1 MHRSILENRWQNSRV
16 HKFNAEVEE
25 VADEILAYALDRLR
39 LEPPLDGPL
48 TPAELYEKVGNTI
61 TAKGLGG
68 LPTLEIFK
76 EVLAKA
82 CISTDHERYLAFI
95 PTAPS
100 EYSSLFDLVV
110 SAASIYG
117 GSWQEGAGAVFAEN
131 QALRWLADLAGFPA
145 EAGGVF
151 VSGGTIG
158 NLSALCVAREDARR
172 NHPEHKGKWAVVCGD
187 QAHSS
192 IAGAAKVMD
201 VEIVKAKRSADGKI
215 YGDAVAKAID
225 DYEANGGRVFC
236 IVATVGT
243 TNLGIIDHL
252 DSIDDVAVERDIWF
266 HVDGAYGLAALC
278 APSVRAKF
286 DGIEFADSFI
296 VDPHKW
302 LFAPFDACAL
312 IYKDPKIAKEA
323 LAQHASYLDTL
334 HESDDW
340 NPSDYAIHL
349 TRRTR
354 GLPFWFSLA
363 ANGTD
368 AYKDAMEYTM
378 LIAKKAVELIK
389 AHPNLDL
396 LMEPELSIVAFTRKG
411 WDKED
416 YQRWSDKLLEDQ
428 IGFVTPSSHEGQP
441 ILRFAIVNPWTNVDD
456 LEKILE
462 TL

>member
-1 MHRSILENRWQNSRV
+1 M

-25 VADEILAYALDRLR
+25 VADEILAYALERLR
-39 LEPPLDGPL
+39 KEPPLDGPL

-76 EVLAKA
+76 NILAKA

-131 QALRWLADLAGFPA
+131 QALRWLADLAGFP
-145 EAGGVF
+145 ETAGGVF
-151 VSGGTIG
+151 VSGRTVG
-158 NLSALCVAREDARR
+158 NLSALVVAREDARR
-172 NHPEHKGKWAVVCGD
+172 NHPDHKGKWAVVCGD
-187 QAHSS
+187 QSHSS
-192 IAGAAKVMD
+192 IAGAAKIMD
-201 VEIVKAKRSADGKI
+201 VDLIKAQRSADGKI
-215 YGDAVAKAID
+215 YGDAVASAID
-225 DYEANGGRVFC
+225 EYEKNGGRVFC
-236 IVATVGT
+236 IVATAGT

-286 DGIEFADSFI
+286 DGIEYADSFI

-312 IYKDPKIAKEA
+312 IYKDPKIAKDA
-323 LAQHASYLDTL
+323 LAQHASYLETL
-334 HESDDW
+334 HEDDEW

-378 LIAKKAVELIK
+378 MVAKKSVELIK
-389 AHPNLDL
+389 AHPNLEL

-411 WDKED
+411 WAKED

-428 IGFVTPSSHEGQP
+428 IGFVTPSSHEGKP

-456 LEKILE
+456 IEKILD

>member
-1 MHRSILENRWQNSRV
+1 M

-25 VADEILAYALDRLR
+25 VADEILAYALERLR
-39 LEPPLDGPL
+39 IEPPLDGPL
-48 TPAELYEKVGNTI
+48 TADELYEKVGNTI

-68 LPTLEIFK
+68 LPTLEVFK
-76 EVLAKA
+76 NVLAKA

-131 QALRWLADLAGFPA
+131 QALRWLADLAGFPP

-172 NHPEHKGKWAVVCGD
+172 NHPDHKGKWAVVCGD

-201 VEIVKAKRSADGKI
+201 VEIIKAKRSADGKI

-225 DYEANGGRVFC
+225 EYQANGGRVFC
-236 IVATVGT
+236 IVATAGT

-286 DGIEFADSFI
+286 DGIEYADSFI

-312 IYKDPKIAKEA
+312 IYKDPKIAKES

-334 HESDDW
+334 HENDEW

-396 LMEPELSIVAFTRKG
+396 LVEPELSIVAFTRKG
-411 WDKED
+411 WVKED

-456 LEKILE
+456 LEKILD

>member
-1 MHRSILENRWQNSRV
+1 M

-39 LEPPLDGPL
+39 TEPPLDGPL
-48 TPAELYEKVGNTI
+48 TPQELYEKVGNTI
-61 TAKGLGG
+61 TAKVLGG

-131 QALRWLADLAGFPA
+131 QALRWLADLAGFP
-145 EAGGVF
+145 ESAGGVF

-158 NLSALCVAREDARR
+158 NLSALVVAREDARR
-172 NHPEHKGKWAVVCGD
+172 NYPEHKGKWAVVCGD

-201 VEIVKAKRSADGKI
+201 VDVIKAVRSADGKI
-215 YGDAVAKAID
+215 YGDSVEQAIVE
-225 DYEANGGRVFC
+225 YERSGGKVFC
-236 IVATVGT
+236 IVATAGT

-252 DSIDDVAVERDIWF
+252 DSIDDVAVARDIWF

-278 APSVRAKF
+278 APSVRSKF
-286 DGIEFADSFI
+286 DGIEHADSFI

-312 IYKDPKIAKEA
+312 IYKDPTIAKEA
-323 LAQHASYLDTL
+323 LAQHASYLETL
-334 HESDDW
+334 HENDDW

-368 AYKDAMEYTM
+368 AYRDAMEYTM

-389 AHPNLDL
+389 VHPNLEL

-411 WDKED
+411 WSKED
-416 YQRWSDKLLEDQ
+416 YQSWSDKLLRDQ
-428 IGFVTPSSHEGQP
+428 IGFVTPSSHEGKP

-456 LEKILE
+456 IEKILE

>member
-1 MHRSILENRWQNSRV
+1 MASAKFRWQNSKV
-16 HKFNAEVEE
+16 HKFNAEVQE
-25 VADEILAYALDRLR
+25 VADEILAYALERLR

-48 TPAELYEKVGNTI
+48 TAQELYEKVGNTI

-131 QALRWLADLAGFPA
+131 QALRWLADLAGFP
-145 EAGGVF
+145 ESAGGVF

-158 NLSALCVAREDARR
+158 NLSALVVAREDARR
-172 NHPEHKGKWAVVCGD
+172 NHPNHKGKWAVVCGD

-201 VEIVKAKRSADGKI
+201 VELVKAAKSADGKI
-215 YGDAVAKAID
+215 YGEAVESAIEE
-225 DYEANGGRVFC
+225 YEKSGGKVFC
-236 IVATVGT
+236 IVATAGT

-252 DSIDDVAVERDIWF
+252 DSIDDVAVARDIWF

-278 APSVRAKF
+278 APSVRSKF
-286 DGIEFADSFI
+286 DGIEHADSFI

-312 IYKDPKIAKEA
+312 IYKNPTIAKDA

-368 AYKDAMEYTM
+368 AYRDAMEYTM

-389 AHPNLDL
+389 VHPNLEL

-411 WDKED
+411 WNKED
-416 YQRWSDKLLEDQ
+416 YQRWSDKLLQDQ
-428 IGFVTPSSHEGQP
+428 IGFVTPSSHEGKP

>member
-1 MHRSILENRWQNSRV
+1 M
-16 HKFNAEVEE
+16 HKFNAEVQE
-25 VADEILAYALDRLR
+25 VADEILAYALERLR

-48 TPAELYEKVGNTI
+48 TAQELYEKVGNTI

-131 QALRWLADLAGFPA
+131 QALRWLADLAGFPK

-158 NLSALCVAREDARR
+158 NLSALVVAREDARR
-172 NHPEHKGKWAVVCGD
+172 NHPDHKGKWAVVCGD

-201 VEIVKAKRSADGKI
+201 VELVKAARSADGKI
-215 YGDAVAKAID
+215 YGDAVEKAIEE
-225 DYEANGGRVFC
+225 YEKGGGRVFC
-236 IVATVGT
+236 IVATAGT

-252 DSIDDVAVERDIWF
+252 DSIDDVAVARDIWF
-266 HVDGAYGLAALC
+266 HIDGAYGLAALC
-278 APSVRAKF
+278 APSVRPKF
-286 DGIEFADSFI
+286 DGIEHADSFI

-312 IYKDPKIAKEA
+312 IYKDPTIAKDA

-368 AYKDAMEYTM
+368 AYRDAMEYTM

-389 AHPNLDL
+389 VHPNLEL

-411 WDKED
+411 WNKED
-416 YQRWSDKLLEDQ
+416 YQRWSDKLLKDQ
-428 IGFVTPSSHEGQP
+428 IGFVTPSSHEGRP

>member
-1 MHRSILENRWQNSRV
+1 M

-39 LEPPLDGPL
+39 TEPPLDGPL
-48 TPAELYEKVGNTI
+48 TPQELYEKVGNTI
-61 TAKGLGG
+61 TARGLGG

-131 QALRWLADLAGFPA
+131 QALRWLADLAGFP
-145 EAGGVF
+145 ESAGGVF

-158 NLSALCVAREDARR
+158 NLSALVVAREDARR
-172 NHPEHKGKWAVVCGD
+172 NYPEHKGKWAVVCGD

-201 VEIVKAKRSADGKI
+201 VDVIKAVRSADGKI
-215 YGDAVAKAID
+215 YGDAVEQAIVE
-225 DYEANGGRVFC
+225 YEKSGGKVFC
-236 IVATVGT
+236 IVATAGT

-252 DSIDDVAVERDIWF
+252 DSIDDVAVARDIWF

-278 APSVRAKF
+278 APSVRSKF
-286 DGIEFADSFI
+286 DGIEHADSFI

-312 IYKDPKIAKEA
+312 IYKDPTIAKEA
-323 LAQHASYLDTL
+323 LAQHASYLETL
-334 HESDDW
+334 HENDDW

-368 AYKDAMEYTM
+368 AYRDAMEYTM

-389 AHPNLDL
+389 VHPNLEL

-411 WDKED
+411 WSKED
-416 YQRWSDKLLEDQ
+416 YQSWSDKLLRDQ
-428 IGFVTPSSHEGQP
+428 IGFVTPSSHEGKP

-456 LEKILE
+456 IEKILE

>member
-1 MHRSILENRWQNSRV
+1 M

-25 VADEILAYALDRLR
+25 VADEILAYALERLR
-39 LEPPLDGPL
+39 KEPPLDGPL

-61 TAKGLGG
+61 TNKGLGG

-100 EYSSLFDLVV
+100 EYSSLFDVVV

-131 QALRWLADLAGFPA
+131 QALRWLADLAGFPE

-158 NLSALCVAREDARR
+158 NLSALVVAREDARR
-172 NHPEHKGKWAVVCGD
+172 NHPDHKGRWAVVCGD

-192 IAGAAKVMD
+192 INNAAKIMD
-201 VEIVKAKRSADGKI
+201 VDVVRALRNADGKI
-215 YGDAVAKAID
+215 YGDAVAEAIQE
-225 DYEANGGRVFC
+225 YEKSGGRVFC
-236 IVATVGT
+236 IVATAGT

-286 DGIEFADSFI
+286 DGIEYADSFI

-302 LFAPFDACAL
+302 LFAPFDVCAL
-312 IYKDPKIAKEA
+312 IYKDPTIAKDA

-334 HESDDW
+334 HEDNEW

-368 AYKDAMEYTM
+368 AYKDAVEYTM
-378 LIAKKAVELIK
+378 MIAKKAVELIK

-396 LMEPELSIVAFTRKG
+396 LVEPELSIVAFTRKG
-411 WDKED
+411 WQKED
-416 YQRWSDKLLEDQ
+416 YQKWSDQLLADQ
-428 IGFVTPSSHEGQP
+428 IGFVTPSSHEGKP

-456 LEKILE
+456 LEKILD

>member
-1 MHRSILENRWQNSRV
+1 M
-16 HKFNAEVEE
+16 HKFNAEVQE
-25 VADEILAYALDRLR
+25 VADEILAYALERLR

-48 TPAELYEKVGNTI
+48 TAQELYEKVGNTI

-100 EYSSLFDLVV
+100 EYSALFDLVV

-131 QALRWLADLAGFPA
+131 QALRWLADLAGFPK

-158 NLSALCVAREDARR
+158 NLSALVVAREDARR
-172 NHPEHKGKWAVVCGD
+172 NHPDHKGKWAVVCGD

-201 VEIVKAKRSADGKI
+201 VELVKAARSADGKI
-215 YGDAVAKAID
+215 YGDAVEKAIEE
-225 DYEANGGRVFC
+225 YEKGGGRVFC
-236 IVATVGT
+236 IVATAGT

-252 DSIDDVAVERDIWF
+252 DSIDDVAVARDIWF
-266 HVDGAYGLAALC
+266 HIDGAYGLAALC
-278 APSVRAKF
+278 APSVRPKF
-286 DGIEFADSFI
+286 DGIEHADSFI

-312 IYKDPKIAKEA
+312 IYKDPTIAKDA

-334 HESDDW
+334 HENDDW

-368 AYKDAMEYTM
+368 AYRDAMEYTM

-389 AHPNLDL
+389 VHPNLEL

-411 WDKED
+411 WNKED
-416 YQRWSDKLLEDQ
+416 YQRWSDKLLKDQ
-428 IGFVTPSSHEGQP
+428 IGFVTPSSHEGRP

>member
-1 MHRSILENRWQNSRV
+1 M

-131 QALRWLADLAGFPA
+131 QALRWLADLAGFPS

-236 IVATVGT
+236 IVATAGT

-286 DGIEFADSFI
+286 DGIEYADSFI

>member
-1 MHRSILENRWQNSRV
+1 M
-16 HKFNAEVEE
+16 HKFNAEVEA

-39 LEPPLDGPL
+39 SEPPLDGPL
-48 TPAELYEKVGNTI
+48 TPQELYEKVGNTI

-131 QALRWLADLAGFPA
+131 QALRWLADLAGFP
-145 EAGGVF
+145 ESAGGVF

-158 NLSALCVAREDARR
+158 NLSALVVARDDARR

-192 IAGAAKVMD
+192 IVGAAKVMD
-201 VEIVKAKRSADGKI
+201 VDVVKAVRSADGKI
-215 YGDAVAKAID
+215 YGDAVEQAIVE
-225 DYEANGGRVFC
+225 YEKSGGKVFC
-236 IVATVGT
+236 IVATAGT

-252 DSIDDVAVERDIWF
+252 DSIDDVAVARDIWF

-278 APSVRAKF
+278 APSVRPKF
-286 DGIEFADSFI
+286 DGIEHADSFI

-312 IYKDPKIAKEA
+312 IYRDPSIAKDA

-368 AYKDAMEYTM
+368 AYRDAMEYTM

-389 AHPNLDL
+389 VHPNLEL

-416 YQRWSDKLLEDQ
+416 YQRWSDKLLKDQ
-428 IGFVTPSSHEGQP
+428 IGFVTPSSHEGEP

-456 LEKILE
+456 IEKILE

>member
-1 MHRSILENRWQNSRV
+1 M

-25 VADEILAYALDRLR
+25 VADEILAYALERLR
-39 LEPPLDGPL
+39 KEPPLDGPL
-48 TPAELYEKVGNTI
+48 TPAELYERVGNTI
-61 TAKGLGG
+61 TAKGKGG
-68 LPTLEIFK
+68 LETLEIFK
-76 EVLAKA
+76 SVLAKA

-100 EYSSLFDLVV
+100 EYSSLFDVVV

-131 QALRWLADLAGFPA
+131 QALRWLADLAGFPE

-158 NLSALCVAREDARR
+158 NLSALVVAREDARR
-172 NHPEHKGKWAVVCGD
+172 NHPDHKGRWAVVCGD

-192 IAGAAKVMD
+192 INNAAKIMD
-201 VEIVKAKRSADGKI
+201 VDIVRARRSPDGKI
-215 YGDAVAKAID
+215 YGDAVTEAIEE
-225 DYEANGGRVFC
+225 YEKNGGRIFC
-236 IVATVGT
+236 IVATAGT

-286 DGIEFADSFI
+286 DGIEYADSFI

-302 LFAPFDACAL
+302 LFAPFDVCAL
-312 IYKDPKIAKEA
+312 IYKDPKIAKDS

-334 HESDDW
+334 HEDDEW

-368 AYKDAMEYTM
+368 AYKDAVEYTM
-378 LIAKKAVELIK
+378 MIAKKAVELIK

-396 LMEPELSIVAFTRKG
+396 LVEPELSIVAFTRKG
-411 WDKED
+411 WAKED
-416 YQRWSDKLLEDQ
+416 YQKWSDQLLADQ

-456 LEKILE
+456 LEKILD

>member
-1 MHRSILENRWQNSRV
+1 M
-16 HKFNAEVEE
+16 HKFNAEVQE
-25 VADEILAYALDRLR
+25 VADEILAYALERLR

-48 TPAELYEKVGNTI
+48 TAQELYEKVGNTI

-158 NLSALCVAREDARR
+158 NLSALVVAREDARR

-201 VEIVKAKRSADGKI
+201 VDVVKAVRNADGKI
-215 YGDAVAKAID
+215 YGDAVEKAIEN
-225 DYEANGGRVFC
+225 YEKTGGKVFC
-236 IVATVGT
+236 IVATAGT

-252 DSIDDVAVERDIWF
+252 DSIDDVAVDRDIWF

-278 APSVRAKF
+278 APSVRTKF
-286 DGIEFADSFI
+286 DGIEHADSFI

-312 IYKDPKIAKEA
+312 IYKDPTIAKDA

-334 HESDDW
+334 HEGDEW

-368 AYKDAMEYTM
+368 AYRDAMEYTM

-389 AHPNLDL
+389 VHPNLEL

-411 WDKED
+411 WNKED

-428 IGFVTPSSHEGQP
+428 IGFVTPSSHEGKP

>member
-1 MHRSILENRWQNSRV
+1 M

-25 VADEILAYALDRLR
+25 VADEILAYALERLR
-39 LEPPLDGPL
+39 KEPPLDGPL

-76 EVLAKA
+76 SVLAKA

-100 EYSSLFDLVV
+100 EYSSLFDVVV
-110 SAASIYG
+110 SATSIYG

-131 QALRWLADLAGFPA
+131 QALRWLADLANFPP

-158 NLSALCVAREDARR
+158 NLSALVVAREDARR
-172 NHPEHKGKWAVVCGD
+172 NHPDHKGRWAVVCGD

-192 IAGAAKVMD
+192 IDGAAKIMD
-201 VEIVKAKRSADGKI
+201 VEIIKAKRSADGKI
-215 YGDAVAKAID
+215 YGDAVAEAID
-225 DYEANGGRVFC
+225 EYEKNGGRVFC
-236 IVATVGT
+236 IVATAGT

-286 DGIEFADSFI
+286 DGIEYADSFI

-312 IYKDPKIAKEA
+312 IYKDPKIAKDS

-334 HESDDW
+334 HEDEDEW

-396 LMEPELSIVAFTRKG
+396 LVEPELSIVAFTRKG
-411 WDKED
+411 WNKED

-456 LEKILE
+456 IEKILD

>member
-1 MHRSILENRWQNSRV
+1 MHR
-16 HKFNAEVEE
+16 FNPEVEE
-25 VADEILAYALDRLR
+25 VADEILAYALERMR
-39 LEPPLDGPL
+39 IEPPLDGPL
-48 TPAELYEKVGNTI
+48 TPKELLDRVGQTI

-68 LPTLEIFK
+68 IPTLEIFK

-100 EYSSLFDLVV
+100 EYASLFDVVV

-117 GSWQEGAGAVFAEN
+117 GSWKEGAGAVFAEN
-131 QALRWLADLAGFPA
+131 QALRWLADLAGFP
-145 EAGGVF
+145 ELSGGVF
-151 VSGGTIG
+151 VSGGTVG
-158 NLSALCVAREDARR
+158 NLSALVVAREDARR
-172 NHPEHKGKWAVVCGD
+172 NHPEHKGKWAVVCGA

-192 IAGAAKVMD
+192 IRQAAKVMD
-201 VEIVKAKRSADGKI
+201 VEIAIAERAPDGKI
-215 YGDAVAKAID
+215 YGDAVEKAINE
-225 DYEANGGRVFC
+225 YEKTGGRVFA
-236 IVATVGT
+236 IVATAGT

-286 DGIEFADSFI
+286 DGIEYADSFI

-302 LFAPFDACAL
+302 LFAPYDACAL

-323 LAQHASYLDTL
+323 LAQHASYLETL
-334 HESDDW
+334 HEDESEW
-340 NPSDYAIHL
+340 NPSDYALHL

-368 AYKDAMEYTM
+368 AYREAMEYTM
-378 LIAKKAVELIK
+378 LIAKKATELIK
-389 AHPNLDL
+389 EHPNLEL
-396 LMEPELSIVAFTRKG
+396 LIEPELSIVAFKRKG
-411 WDKED
+411 WNKSD
-416 YQRWSDKLLEDQ
+416 YQKWSDKLLEDQ
-428 IGFVTPSSHEGQP
+428 IGFVTPSSHDGEP

-456 LEKILE
+456 IEKILA

>member
-1 MHRSILENRWQNSRV
+1 M
-16 HKFNAEVEE
+16 HKFNAEVQE
-25 VADEILAYALDRLR
+25 VADEILAYALERLR

-48 TPAELYEKVGNTI
+48 TAQELYEKVGNTI

-131 QALRWLADLAGFPA
+131 QALRWLADLAGFPQ

-158 NLSALCVAREDARR
+158 NLSALVVAREDARR
-172 NHPEHKGKWAVVCGD
+172 NHPNHKGKWAVVCGD

-201 VEIVKAKRSADGKI
+201 VDLVKAARSADGKI
-215 YGDAVAKAID
+215 YGDAVARAID
-225 DYEANGGRVFC
+225 EYERTGGKVFC
-236 IVATVGT
+236 IVATAGT

-252 DSIDDVAVERDIWF
+252 DSIDDVAVARDIWF

-286 DGIEFADSFI
+286 DGIEYADSFI

-312 IYKDPKIAKEA
+312 IYKDPTIAKEA
-323 LAQHASYLDTL
+323 LAQHAGYLDTL

-368 AYKDAMEYTM
+368 AYRDAMEYTM

-389 AHPNLDL
+389 AHPNLEL
-396 LMEPELSIVAFTRKG
+396 LIEPELSIVAFTRKG
-411 WDKED
+411 WQKED
-416 YQRWSDKLLEDQ
+416 YQQWSDKLLEDQ
-428 IGFVTPSSHEGQP
+428 IGFVTPSSHEGRP

-456 LEKILE
+456 IEKILE